1 MRWLVGFTDA
11 MDMNLSKCQ
20 EMLRDRKTGSTTVH
34 GITKN
39 PAWLGDATTR
49 MRGRDKKEG
58 REKMSEGKETVRDDV
73 AKLMTNDREW
83 KKIY

>member
-20 EMLRDRKTGSTTVH
+20 EMLRYRKTWSTTVH

-39 PAWLGDATTR
+39 PT
-49 MRGRDKKEG
+49 
-58 REKMSEGKETVRDDV
+58 
-73 AKLMTNDREW
+73 
-83 KKIY
+83 